1 MTAIVWLRDDLRL
14 DDQPALR
21 AAAAQPALFV
31 YVFDENPG
39 RPLGGASRWWLGKSL
54 TAFAKSLAHIGGRL
68 DVVAGDPEAILP
80 ALARQASAEAV
91 YWTRRYG
98 AAEIEKESR
107 LAAAL
112 RGLGVH
118 PQSFNGQLLRDPET
132 VRTEAGAPY
141 KVFTPFWRR
150 CRELGPFDAP
160 HAAPRKLHA
169 APWPFDAPPRVE
181 IDDLAP
187 QPTKPDWSSGL
198 AQAWTP
204 GEAGARARLR
214 RFLDE
219 GLRDYAEARDHLAG
233 ETTSRLSPH
242 LRFGE
247 ISPRRIAAATEAA
260 AQGADAHR
268 GAEKFL
274 SELGWRE
281 FSHALLRQQPNL
293 ATENWNPRF
302 DAFPWRQDATALET
316 WRRGRTGYPVV
327 DAGMRELWSTGYM
340 HNRVRLIAGSFL
352 TKHLGLDWREGEAW
366 FWDTLCD
373 ADEASNPANWQ
384 WIAGCGADA
393 APYFR
398 VFNPMLQ
405 GEKFD
410 PQGAYVRRWLPEL
423 ARLDARYLHAPWTA
437 PASALADAGVKLG
450 RDYPAPI
457 VDHAVARVRALAAFA
472 QLDPTPPQR
481 SPSARKTAKKAG

>member
-21 AAAAQPALFV
+21 AAAAAPALFV
-31 YVFDENPG
+31 YVFDRNPA
-39 RPLGGASRWWLGKSL
+39 RPLGGAARWWLGKSL
-54 TAFAKSLAHIGGRL
+54 AAFATALAAIGGRL

-80 ALARQASAEAV
+80 ALARHAGATAV

-98 AAEIEKESR
+98 AAEIETDAR
-107 LAAAL
+107 IAAAM
-112 RGLGVH
+112 RREGVAT
-118 PQSFNGQLLRDPET
+118 QSFNGQLLRDPEA
-132 VRTEAGAPY
+132 VRTGAGAPF

-150 CRELGPFDAP
+150 CCELGPFEAP

-169 APWPFDAPPRVE
+169 APWPHNAPRRAD
-181 IDDLAP
+181 IDDLGL
-187 QPTKPDWSSGL
+187 QPTKPDWSGGL
-198 AQAWTP
+198 AQAWAP

-214 RFLDE
+214 RFLDD
-219 GLRDYAEARDHLAG
+219 GLRDYAEARDQLAG

-260 AQGADAHR
+260 AQGAHAHR

-281 FSHALLRQQPNL
+281 FSHALLLQQPDL
-293 ATENWNPRF
+293 AQKNWNPRF
-302 DAFPWRQDATALET
+302 DAFPWRRDPPALAA

-327 DAGMRELWSTGYM
+327 DAGMRELWTTGYM

-352 TKHLGLDWREGEAW
+352 TKHLGLDWRDGEAW

-384 WIAGCGADA
+384 WVAGSGADA

-398 VFNPMLQ
+398 VFNPILQ

-410 PQGAYVRRWLPEL
+410 PQGAYVRRWIPEL
-423 ARLDARYLHAPWTA
+423 AGLDARYIHAPWTA
-437 PASALADAGVKLG
+437 PTGAGAG
-450 RDYPAPI
+450 RAYPAPI
-457 VDHAVARVRALAAFA
+457 VNHAEARARALAAFA
-472 QLDPTPPQR
+472 GLDATPPQR
-481 SPSARKTAKKAG
+481 SPSARKAAKKSG